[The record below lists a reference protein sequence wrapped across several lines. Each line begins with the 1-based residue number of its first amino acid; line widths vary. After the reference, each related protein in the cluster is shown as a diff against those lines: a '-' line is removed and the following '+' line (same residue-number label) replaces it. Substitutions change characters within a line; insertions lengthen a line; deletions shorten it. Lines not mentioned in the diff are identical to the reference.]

1 MAHHRL
7 SAPCGASEQRTQPSV
22 KLVEVK
28 RLHQVVVCPRVK
40 AGDALLDLVTR
51 RDDEDRKCRVWQRRL
66 RRALRQR
73 KSAQSLQ
80 ELRAVTVY
88 QPKIQNQRIESF
100 AAQGTPTALHTLAQ
114 IHRVSALTQIGSQA
128 FGNACIVFDHQDSHT
143 CILAAVASISV
154 ARPAQRISGRSH
166 GMTEFAGFWKHPPDA
181 VRALLSI

>member
-1 MAHHRL
+1 
-7 SAPCGASEQRTQPSV
+7 
-22 KLVEVK
+22 
-28 RLHQVVVCPRVK
+28 
-40 AGDALLDLVTR
+40 
-51 RDDEDRKCRVWQRRL
+51 
-66 RRALRQR
+66 
-73 KSAQSLQ
+73 
-80 ELRAVTVY
+80 LRAVTVY